1 MIWSGSQFLQKS
13 VQCGEVSVETIAV
26 QNDLKN
32 EIDKKNKDN
41 IKNDIENED
50 DLKNEEDIK
59 NEDNL
64 KWGRH
69 PKKMRYYNT
78 HQNKFSLNSPFNK
91 TLPDSMEGTERLI
104 TE

>member
-1 MIWSGSQFLQKS
+1 MERSPGGSFERHLQN
-13 VQCGEVSVETIAV
+13 GD
-26 QNDLKN
+26 NLKN
-32 EIDKKNKDN
+32 E
-41 IKNDIENED
+41 D
-50 DLKNEEDIK
+50 DHKNEEDIK